1 MDRSKKLLY
10 VQLAVL
16 AVWILILVYAPMIVI
31 GIISGIVVG
40 WYAIP
45 NISEFLLQKYE
56 SAKSN
61 APANEDS
68 AN

>member
-31 GIISGIVVG
+31 GIISGLVVG

-61 APANEDS
+61 ATADEDS